1 VQCLLQVELLEQV
14 FWLLLMR
21 LPLVLLDAT
30 LCNDRGALSGA
41 CCRLMYWS
49 RCSSCCWCSCRWC
62 CLMLPCATIEVSFWC
77 LLQVEVLEQVFRLL
91 RVVPRFSR
99 QAGSSSG
106 MLGGGGT
113 LTDDVVLFNAERAKW
128 RRQ

>member
-1 VQCLLQVELLEQV
+1 
-14 FWLLLMR
+14 
-21 LPLVLLDAT
+21 
-30 LCNDRGALSGA
+30 
-41 CCRLMYWS
+41 
-49 RCSSCCWCSCRWC
+49 
-62 CLMLPCATIEVSFWC
+62 
-77 LLQVEVLEQVFRLL
+77 VLEQVFRLL